1 MNNKGQTLIEL
12 VVGLGLLAV
21 TITILSV
28 ATITGLQN
36 SQFSKNQ
43 AQATKLAQEGM
54 EKVRSIRE
62 RNYTVCGPSPVKDW
76 NSIYSTAMACQPNPA
91 SCSYVL
97 ATLSDP
103 IREGCTPSEF
113 WLNNVNS
120 TQPEEIMTGGVS
132 FNRLIIIKDYGT
144 PSVLTQKEVTVT
156 VSWTDLSG
164 THSSKLVTVMVEL

>member
-54 EKVRSIRE
+54 EKVRTIRN
-62 RNYTVCGPSPVKDW
+62 RNYTVCGPSPVTDW
-76 NSIYSTAMACQPNPA
+76 NSIYSTALTCQSNPS

-97 ATLSDP
+97 ATAADP
-103 IREGCTPSEF
+103 APGGCTPTEF
-113 WLNNVNS
+113 WLNIVNP
-120 TQPEEIMTGGVS
+120 TLPEEIITEGVS
-132 FNRLIIIKDYGT
+132 FSRLIIIKDYGT
-144 PSVLTQKEVTVT
+144 PSVLTQKEITVT
-156 VSWTDLSG
+156 VSWTDISG
-164 THSSKLVTVMVEL
+164 THNSKLVTVMAEL